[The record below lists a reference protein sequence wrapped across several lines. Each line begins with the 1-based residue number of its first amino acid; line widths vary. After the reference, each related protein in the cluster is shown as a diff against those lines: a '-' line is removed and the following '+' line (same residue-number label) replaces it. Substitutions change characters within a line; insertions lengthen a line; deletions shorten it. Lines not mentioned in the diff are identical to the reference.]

1 MTPIPD
7 DDATRMNLS
16 PGASVTTPDHDAA
29 KISDAQPDAIAAPN
43 QPPPSK
49 SSQGNVL
56 PIGTRIGEFEVIGV
70 IGVGGF
76 GIAYLAHDQSLQRTV
91 ALKEYMPAAFAMR
104 TDQVT
109 VCVSSDEYMETF
121 AAGLKSFVNEAHLL
135 AQFDH
140 PSLVKVYRFWEANGT
155 AYMVM
160 PFYEGPTLKA
170 RLAQMAEPPDEAW
183 LKEFLRQIFFAL
195 EIIHA
200 KQCFHRDIAPD
211 NILMLQ
217 GDRPVLLD
225 FGAARRV
232 IEGREQALTVIL
244 KAGYAP
250 IEQYGNDDEMSQGPW
265 TDLYALASVVYYTII
280 GKVPPQA
287 VQRVIGVDPYKPL
300 VEQAKGR
307 YSERFLSAID
317 AAMALRPK
325 DRPQSV
331 AQFRELLDLEAPT
344 MSAQRAAAF
353 EPMAANEPK
362 RPEVTTAATKAAT
375 KVATTAAVSAAA
387 TPKSKAGL
395 IIGAVVALLVLG
407 AGAWLWQSPIDSP
420 AIQPASQVAT
430 QPSAQTS
437 AKSPVIPAPTATN
450 DASQVA
456 NAAASVASVVAVP
469 VAPPAVFEPLKML
482 TDIVAGRDA
491 QYEVEAKVA
500 SNKVKIGKD
509 DLRFTVRS
517 SKPGYVYVLMLD
529 TERQHLYLMFPNA
542 GDRNNKIA
550 AGKAMSVPSA
560 SSKWTAQGPAGLD
573 QFVVMVSDSPR
584 DFKAAGWQLGDP
596 IGEFSM
602 DVVRRGFETKSA
614 GSALLVGEVTCAAN
628 ARCSGS
634 YGAAS
639 FAIEELQ

>member
-1 MTPIPD
+1 MTPNPD

-16 PGASVTTPDHDAA
+16 PGASVTTPDHSVA
-29 KISDAQPDAIAAPN
+29 KIADAPTQTKPDADVARN
-43 QPPPSK
+43 QPQPSK
-49 SSQGNVL
+49 ASQGNVL
-56 PIGTRIGEFEVIGV
+56 PIGTRIGEFEIIGV

-170 RLAQMAEPPDEAW
+170 RLGQMPEPPDETW

-265 TDLYALASVVYYTII
+265 TDLYALASVVYYTIM

-344 MSAQRAAAF
+344 VSAQRAAAF
-353 EPMAANEPK
+353 EPIPMAKNEPK
-362 RPEVTTAATKAAT
+362 RPEVTKAANT
-375 KVATTAAVSAAA
+375 SAT

-395 IIGAVVALLVLG
+395 IIGAVVAVLVMG
-407 AGAWLWQSPIDSP
+407 AGAWLWQSPIDAPAPLPIAQTSEKSP
-420 AIQPASQVAT
+420 VVPAPIAKNEASQVA
-430 QPSAQTS
+430 SA
-437 AKSPVIPAPTATN
+437 AVN
-450 DASQVA
+450 E
-456 NAAASVASVVAVP
+456 ASVASVVIAP

-482 TDIVAGRDA
+482 TDIVTSRDT
-491 QYEVEAKVA
+491 QHEVEAKVA
-500 SNKVKIGKD
+500 GNTVKIGKD

-542 GDRNNKIA
+542 SDKNNKIA
-550 AGKAMSVPSA
+550 VGKAMSVPSA

-573 QFVVMVSDSPR
+573 QFVVMVSEFPR
-584 DFKAAGWQLGDP
+584 DFKAAGWQAGDP
-596 IGEFSM
+596 IGEFSF
-602 DVVRRGFETKSA
+602 DIARRAFAAKS
-614 GSALLVGEVTCAAN
+614 GGPALFSGEVACGAKAP
-628 ARCSGS
+628 CSSS

>member
-1 MTPIPD
+1 MTINPD
-7 DDATRMNLS
+7 DDATRMSLS
-16 PGASVTTPDHDAA
+16 PSASVTTPDLDPAKTTGAQTQTKPDEGADAA
-29 KISDAQPDAIAAPN
+29 RN
-43 QPPPSK
+43 QPAPSK
-49 SSQGNVL
+49 SSKGNVL
-56 PIGTRIGEFEVIGV
+56 AIGTRIGEFEIIGV

-91 ALKEYMPAAFAMR
+91 ALKEYMPAAFAIR

-109 VCVSSDEYMETF
+109 VCVSSDEYTETF

-170 RLAQMAEPPDEAW
+170 RLAQMAKSPDEVW

-211 NILMLQ
+211 NILMLE

-265 TDLYALASVVYYTII
+265 TDLYALASVVYFTIM

-300 VEQAKGR
+300 VDQAKGR

-353 EPMAANEPK
+353 EPIPMVKNEPK
-362 RPEVTTAATKAAT
+362 LPEIITPVKS
-375 KVATTAAVSAAA
+375 VAV
-387 TPKSKAGL
+387 PKSKAGL
-395 IIGAVVALLVLG
+395 IIGAVVVVSVLG
-407 AGAWLWQSPIDSP
+407 AGVWLWQSPIDVP
-420 AIQPASQVAT
+420 VPQVET
-430 QPSAQTS
+430 QAS
-437 AKSPVIPAPTATN
+437 AKMPVVSAPIATVAPGTVASATANIEPVVAPTI
-450 DASQVA
+450 VA
-456 NAAASVASVVAVP
+456 
-469 VAPPAVFEPLKML
+469 APVFEPLKML
-482 TDIVAGRDA
+482 TDIVASRDT
-491 QYEVEAKVA
+491 QHEVEAKVA
-500 SNKVKIGKD
+500 SNTVKIGKD

-517 SKPGYVYVLMLD
+517 SKSGYVYVLMLD

-542 GDRNNKIA
+542 SDKNNKII
-550 AGKAMSVPSA
+550 AGKAMPVPSPSA
-560 SSKWTAQGPAGLD
+560 KWTAQGPAGLD

-584 DFKAAGWQLGDP
+584 DFKAAGWQAGDP
-596 IGEFSM
+596 IGEFSL
-602 DVVRRGFETKSA
+602 DIARRAFEAKSA
-614 GSALLVGEVTCAAN
+614 NSALFAGEVACAAN
-628 ARCSGS
+628 AKCSGS

>member
-1 MTPIPD
+1 
-7 DDATRMNLS
+7 
-16 PGASVTTPDHDAA
+16 
-29 KISDAQPDAIAAPN
+29 
-43 QPPPSK
+43 
-49 SSQGNVL
+49 
-56 PIGTRIGEFEVIGV
+56 
-70 IGVGGF
+70 
-76 GIAYLAHDQSLQRTV
+76 
-91 ALKEYMPAAFAMR
+91 MPAAFAMR

-109 VCVSSDEYMETF
+109 VCVSSDEYTETF

-170 RLAQMAEPPDEAW
+170 RLAQMPEPPDEAW

-211 NILMLQ
+211 NILMLD

-265 TDLYALASVVYYTII
+265 TDLYALASVVYFTIM

-300 VEQAKGR
+300 VDQAKGR

-353 EPMAANEPK
+353 EPIPMVKVEPK
-362 RPEVTTAATKAAT
+362 RSEVNKSPVTETTP
-375 KVATTAAVSAAA
+375 S
-387 TPKSKAGL
+387 KSKAGL
-395 IIGAVVALLVLG
+395 IIGAGVAVLILG
-407 AGAWLWQSPIDSP
+407 AGVWLWQSPIDAP
-420 AIQPASQVAT
+420 GNQPDSQVA
-430 QPSAQTS
+430 
-437 AKSPVIPAPTATN
+437 AKTPAVAEPIAKNSVSPVASTAVSVAP
-450 DASQVA
+450 
-456 NAAASVASVVAVP
+456 VASVVAPP
-469 VAPPAVFEPLKML
+469 VAPAPVFDPLKML
-482 TDIVAGRDA
+482 TDIVASRDT
-491 QYEVEAKVA
+491 QHEVEAKVA
-500 SNKVKIGKD
+500 SNKVKIAKD

-542 GDRNNKIA
+542 SDKNNKIA
-550 AGKAMSVPSA
+550 AGNAMSVPGA

-584 DFKAAGWQLGDP
+584 DFKVAGWQAGDP

-602 DVVRRGFETKSA
+602 EFARRAFEAKS
-614 GSALLVGEVTCAAN
+614 GSPALFAGEVACAAN
-628 ARCSGS
+628 APCSSS

>member
-1 MTPIPD
+1 MTPISD
-7 DDATRMNLS
+7 DDSTRISLPS
-16 PGASVTTPDHDAA
+16 SASVTTPDRDSTHTADTQTPPVTDAA
-29 KISDAQPDAIAAPN
+29 LSQSA
-43 QPPPSK
+43 PSK
-49 SSQGNVL
+49 SSMGNVL
-56 PIGTRIGEFEVIGV
+56 PIGTRIGEFEIIGV

-170 RLAQMAEPPDEAW
+170 RLAQMPEPPDETW

-211 NILMLQ
+211 NILMLE

-265 TDLYALASVVYYTII
+265 TDLYALASVVYFTII

-317 AAMALRPK
+317 TAMALRPK

-331 AQFRELLDLEAPT
+331 AHFRELLDLEAPT

-353 EPMAANEPK
+353 EPIPMAKNEP
-362 RPEVTTAATKAAT
+362 RRAEITPPPVTTAA
-375 KVATTAAVSAAA
+375 
-387 TPKSKAGL
+387 PKIKAGL
-395 IIGAVVALLVLG
+395 IIGAVVVVSVLG
-407 AGAWLWQSPIDSP
+407 AGAWLWQSPIEAP
-420 AIQPASQVAT
+420 AT
-430 QPSAQTS
+430 QVDSQAAEKT
-437 AKSPVIPAPTATN
+437 PVVAEPMQKN
-450 DASQVA
+450 D
-456 NAAASVASVVAVP
+456 AVP
-469 VAPPAVFEPLKML
+469 VPVPVASTPVAAAQVVAPAAPAPIFEPLKML
-482 TDIVAGRDA
+482 TDIVAGRDT
-491 QYEVEAKVA
+491 QREVEAKVA
-500 SNKVKIGKD
+500 SNTVKIGKD

-542 GDRNNKIA
+542 SDKNNKIV
-550 AGKAMSVPSA
+550 AGKALPVPSP

-584 DFKAAGWQLGDP
+584 DFKAAGWQAGDP
-596 IGEFSM
+596 IGEFSL
-602 DVVRRGFETKSA
+602 DVARRAFEAKSG
-614 GSALLVGEVTCAAN
+614 GSALFAGEVICTAN
-628 ARCSGS
+628 ANCSSS
-634 YGAAS
+634 YGATS

>member
-1 MTPIPD
+1 MTPISDSD
-7 DDATRMNLS
+7 DDATRMALAPTAPS
-16 PGASVTTPDHDAA
+16 TPSASLPSSSNPVPSMDEPVADN
-29 KISDAQPDAIAAPN
+29 KNI
-43 QPPPSK
+43 PPVAVK
-49 SSQGNVL
+49 SSNGNVL
-56 PIGTRIGEFEVIGV
+56 PIGTRIGEFEIIGV

-170 RLAQMAEPPDEAW
+170 RLMQMAEPPDEAW

-195 EIIHA
+195 EIIHT

-265 TDLYALASVVYYTII
+265 TDLYALASVVYYTIM

-331 AQFRELLDLEAPT
+331 AQFRELLDLEVPT

-353 EPMAANEPK
+353 EPIPMAKTEPK
-362 RPEVTTAATKAAT
+362 RPEISPPPSTAAA
-375 KVATTAAVSAAA
+375 
-387 TPKSKAGL
+387 PKSKAGL
-395 IIGAVVALLVLG
+395 IIGAVVAVLILG
-407 AGAWLWQSPIDSP
+407 AGVWLWQSPIEAP
-420 AIQPASQVAT
+420 AIQSATPLDSQV
-430 QPSAQTS
+430 S
-437 AKSPVIPAPTATN
+437 AKTPVISAPIPDVVSSPTASAAVVPVVAAPVVPAP
-450 DASQVA
+450 
-456 NAAASVASVVAVP
+456 
-469 VAPPAVFEPLKML
+469 VFEPLKML
-482 TDIVAGRDA
+482 TDIVASRDT
-491 QYEVEAKVA
+491 QHEVEAKVA
-500 SNKVKIGKD
+500 SNTVKIGKD

-529 TERQHLYLMFPNA
+529 TERKHLYLMFPNA
-542 GDRNNKIA
+542 SDKNNKIA
-550 AGKAMSVPSA
+550 AGKALSVPSP

-573 QFVVMVSDSPR
+573 QFVVMVSEFPR
-584 DFKAAGWQLGDP
+584 DFKAAGWQAGDP
-596 IGEFSM
+596 IGEFSL
-602 DVVRRGFETKSA
+602 DVARRAFETKSG
-614 GSALLVGEVTCAAN
+614 GSALLAGEVACAAN
-628 ARCSGS
+628 ASCSRS
-634 YGAAS
+634 YGATS
-639 FAIEELQ
+639 FAIEELH

>member
-1 MTPIPD
+1 MTPNSD
-7 DDATRMNLS
+7 DDATRIVLTPTAPS
-16 PGASVTTPDHDAA
+16 APSVPPNAVQ
-29 KISDAQPDAIAAPN
+29 SAQSIEPSIAESTDPEPSS
-43 QPPPSK
+43 PPPMK
-49 SSQGNVL
+49 SGKSNVL
-56 PIGTRIGEFEVIGV
+56 PNGTRIGEFEIVGV

-170 RLAQMAEPPDEAW
+170 RLAQMTEPPDEAW
-183 LKEFLRQIFFAL
+183 LTEFLRQIFFAL
-195 EIIHA
+195 EIIHT

-211 NILMLQ
+211 NILMLE

-265 TDLYALASVVYYTII
+265 TDLYALASVVYYTIL

-331 AQFRELLDLEAPT
+331 AHFRELLALEAPT

-353 EPMAANEPK
+353 EPIPVAKPAPK
-362 RPEVTTAATKAAT
+362 RAEINKPSEISTTK
-375 KVATTAAVSAAA
+375 
-387 TPKSKAGL
+387 PKSKTGL
-395 IIGAVVALLVLG
+395 IIGAVVTFSVLG
-407 AGAWLWQSPIDSP
+407 AGAWLWQSPIDAP
-420 AIQPASQVAT
+420 AAQIET
-430 QPSAQTS
+430 QAS
-437 AKSPVIPAPTATN
+437 AKAPLVSAPMATSVSSPIVTAPAN
-450 DASQVA
+450 VA
-456 NAAASVASVVAVP
+456 AVAAPAVVAP
-469 VAPPAVFEPLKML
+469 VVFEPLKLL
-482 TDIVAGRDA
+482 TDIVTGRDV
-491 QYEVEAKVA
+491 QHEVEAKLA
-500 SNKVKIGKD
+500 NNTVKIGKD

-529 TERQHLYLMFPNA
+529 TERKHLYLMFPNA
-542 GDRNNKIA
+542 SDKNNKIA
-550 AGKAMSVPSA
+550 AGKVMPVPSP

-573 QFVVMVSDSPR
+573 QFVVMVSDYPR
-584 DFKAAGWQLGDP
+584 DFKVAGWQAGDP
-596 IGEFSM
+596 IGEFSL
-602 DVVRRGFETKSA
+602 DVARRAFEGKSNGA
-614 GSALLVGEVTCAAN
+614 ALFSGEMVCAAN
-628 ARCSGS
+628 AQCLPS

>member
-1 MTPIPD
+1 MTPISDND
-7 DDATRMNLS
+7 DDATRMALA
-16 PGASVTTPDHDAA
+16 PTKPTAAPDPVPSIEEPVAGNKGSEPSQPVAA
-29 KISDAQPDAIAAPN
+29 K
-43 QPPPSK
+43 
-49 SSQGNVL
+49 SSNGNVL
-56 PIGTRIGEFEVIGV
+56 PIGTRIGEFEIIGV

-170 RLAQMAEPPDEAW
+170 RLAQMPEPPDEAW

-265 TDLYALASVVYYTII
+265 TDLYALASVVYFTIV

-331 AQFRELLDLEAPT
+331 AHFRELLDLEAPT

-353 EPMAANEPK
+353 EPAATVKTEPK
-362 RPEVTTAATKAAT
+362 RPEITAPPAKTAA
-375 KVATTAAVSAAA
+375 
-387 TPKSKAGL
+387 PKSKAGL
-395 IIGAVVALLVLG
+395 MIGAGVAVLVLG
-407 AGAWLWQSPIDSP
+407 AGAWLWQSPIDAP
-420 AIQPASQVAT
+420 APQAAT
-430 QPSAQTS
+430 QIDAQPSAKTPVVTEPV
-437 AKSPVIPAPTATN
+437 AKN
-450 DASQVA
+450 DPGT
-456 NAAASVASVVAVP
+456 VASAVGNVAPVVVPPVVAP
-469 VAPPAVFEPLKML
+469 VFEPLKML
-482 TDIVAGRDA
+482 TEIVTSRDA
-491 QYEVEAKVA
+491 QHEVEAKVA
-500 SNKVKIGKD
+500 NNTVKIGKD

-517 SKPGYVYVLMLD
+517 STPGYVYVLMLD

-542 GDRNNKIA
+542 SDKNNKIV

-584 DFKAAGWQLGDP
+584 DFKAAGWQAGDP
-596 IGEFSM
+596 IGEFSL
-602 DVVRRGFETKSA
+602 DIARRAFGTQSV
-614 GSALLVGEVTCAAN
+614 GSALFAGEVVCAAN

>member
-1 MTPIPD
+1 MMTPIPD

-16 PGASVTTPDHDAA
+16 PGASVTTPDIDSVKMADVQKQA
-29 KISDAQPDAIAAPN
+29 KPDAELN
-43 QPPPSK
+43 QPVPSK
-49 SSQGNVL
+49 SSNGNVL
-56 PIGTRIGEFEVIGV
+56 PIGTRIGEFDIIGV

-211 NILMLQ
+211 NILMLE

-265 TDLYALASVVYYTII
+265 TDLYALASVVYYTMM

-307 YSERFLSAID
+307 YSEKFLSAID

-331 AQFRELLDLEAPT
+331 AHFRELLDLEAPT

-353 EPMAANEPK
+353 EPIPMVKLEPK
-362 RPEVTTAATKAAT
+362 RSEVNKSPVTETTP
-375 KVATTAAVSAAA
+375 
-387 TPKSKAGL
+387 PKSKAAL
-395 IIGAVVALLVLG
+395 IIGAIVVMSVLG
-407 AGAWLWQSPIDSP
+407 AGAWLWQSPIDAP
-420 AIQPASQVAT
+420 ESQLET
-430 QPSAQTS
+430 QAS
-437 AKSPVIPAPTATN
+437 AKMPVPAPIAT
-450 DASQVA
+450 
-456 NAAASVASVVAVP
+456 VASSPDVSATVKIAPVA
-469 VAPPAVFEPLKML
+469 APPAVVLPVFEPLKML
-482 TDIVAGRDA
+482 TDVVAGRDTLH
-491 QYEVEAKVA
+491 EVEAKVA
-500 SNKVKIGKD
+500 SNTVKISKD

-542 GDRNNKIA
+542 SDKNNKIV
-550 AGKAMSVPSA
+550 AGKAMSVPGA

-573 QFVVMVSDSPR
+573 QFVVMVSDYPR
-584 DFKAAGWQLGDP
+584 DFKAAGWQAGDP

-602 DVVRRGFETKSA
+602 DIARRAFEAKS
-614 GSALLVGEVTCAAN
+614 GSSALFAGEVACAAN
-628 ARCSGS
+628 AQCSNS
-634 YGAAS
+634 YGAAN
-639 FAIEELQ
+639 FAIEEMH

>member
-1 MTPIPD
+1 MTQTSD
-7 DDATRMNLS
+7 DDATRMVLTPTAPVLPPVS
-16 PGASVTTPDHDAA
+16 VRSIEEPVAESGKTEPRAPASV
-29 KISDAQPDAIAAPN
+29 
-43 QPPPSK
+43 K
-49 SSQGNVL
+49 SSNGNVL
-56 PIGTRIGEFEVIGV
+56 PNGTRIGEFEIIGV

-109 VCVSSDEYMETF
+109 VCVSSAEHTETF

-170 RLAQMAEPPDEAW
+170 RLAQMGEPPDEVW

-211 NILMLQ
+211 NILMLE

-265 TDLYALASVVYYTII
+265 TDLYALASVVYYTIM

-331 AQFRELLDLEAPT
+331 AHFRELLDLEAPT

-353 EPMAANEPK
+353 EPIPVSKQEPK
-362 RPEVTTAATKAAT
+362 QPEGNVSPDKAAT
-375 KVATTAAVSAAA
+375 
-387 TPKSKAGL
+387 TPKNKAGL
-395 IIGAVVALLVLG
+395 IIGAGVVVAILG
-407 AGAWLWQSPIDSP
+407 AGVWLWQSPIDVAVPP
-420 AIQPASQVAT
+420 AETQASEKV
-430 QPSAQTS
+430 
-437 AKSPVIPAPTATN
+437 PVIP
-450 DASQVA
+450 S
-456 NAAASVASVVAVP
+456 SIVP
-469 VAPPAVFEPLKML
+469 VASNPVASTAVNVAPVATPVFEPIKML
-482 TDIVAGRDA
+482 NDIVTSRNTLH
-491 QYEVEAKVA
+491 EVEAKVA
-500 SNKVKIGKD
+500 SNTVKIGKD
-509 DLRFTVRS
+509 NLRFTVSS

-529 TERQHLYLMFPNA
+529 TERKHLYLMFPNA
-542 GDRNNKIA
+542 IDKNNKIG
-550 AGKAMSVPSA
+550 AGKAIAVPKA
-560 SSKWTAQGPAGLD
+560 TIEWTAQGPAGLD
-573 QFVVMVSDSPR
+573 QFVVIVSDLPR
-584 DFKAAGWQLGDP
+584 DFKAAGWQAGDP
-596 IGEFSM
+596 IGEFSL
-602 DVVRRGFETKSA
+602 DVARRAFETNP
-614 GSALLVGEVTCAAN
+614 GSAAVFAGEVICAAN
-628 ARCSGS
+628 AQCSNS

>member
-1 MTPIPD
+1 MTPTSDND
-7 DDATRMNLS
+7 DDATRMVLTPTAPVVP
-16 PGASVTTPDHDAA
+16 PGP
-29 KISDAQPDAIAAPN
+29 AQTMEEPVAENGKPEPSSR
-43 QPPPSK
+43 PPAQSSK
-49 SSQGNVL
+49 GNVL
-56 PIGTRIGEFEVIGV
+56 PNGTRIGEFEIIGV

-170 RLAQMAEPPDEAW
+170 RLAQMPEPPEEVW

-211 NILMLQ
+211 NILMLE

-265 TDLYALASVVYYTII
+265 TDLYALASVVYYTIL

-331 AQFRELLDLEAPT
+331 AHFRDLLDLEAPT

-353 EPMAANEPK
+353 EPIPVPKQEPK
-362 RPEVTTAATKAAT
+362 RQELSKQPEKANAA
-375 KVATTAAVSAAA
+375 
-387 TPKSKAGL
+387 PKSKTGL
-395 IIGAVVALLVLG
+395 IIGAVVVVAVLG
-407 AGAWLWQSPIDSP
+407 AGAWLWQSPIDVAVPP
-420 AIQPASQVAT
+420 AETHA
-430 QPSAQTS
+430 S
-437 AKSPVIPAPTATN
+437 AKIPVVPAPTATVVSSPV
-450 DASQVA
+450 AS
-456 NAAASVASVVAVP
+456 AAAVVASAVVPAVVAP
-469 VAPPAVFEPLKML
+469 LVFEPLKML
-482 TDIVAGRDA
+482 NEIVTGRNA
-491 QYEVEAKVA
+491 EHEVEAKVA
-500 SNKVKIGKD
+500 SNTVKIGKD

-517 SKPGYVYVLMLD
+517 SKPGYIYVLMLD

-542 GDRNNKIA
+542 SDKNNKIV
-550 AGKAMSVPSA
+550 AGKAMSVPSP

-573 QFVVMVSDSPR
+573 QFVVIVSDAPR
-584 DFKAAGWQLGDP
+584 DFKAAGWQAGDP
-596 IGEFSM
+596 IGEFSF
-602 DVVRRGFETKSA
+602 DSARRAFETKSV
-614 GSALLVGEVTCAAN
+614 GSALFAGEVVCAAN

>member
-1 MTPIPD
+1 MTPNSEND
-7 DDATRMNLS
+7 DDATRMVL
-16 PGASVTTPDHDAA
+16 AA
-29 KISDAQPDAIAAPN
+29 TAPTA
-43 QPPPSK
+43 PSEPPHAVPSIEEPAVGIKSSEPSPPSPAK
-49 SSQGNVL
+49 SSNGNVL
-56 PIGTRIGEFEVIGV
+56 PIGTRIGEFEIIGV

-170 RLAQMAEPPDEAW
+170 RLAQMPEPPDEAW

-211 NILMLQ
+211 NILMLN

-265 TDLYALASVVYYTII
+265 TDLYALASVVYFTIV

-287 VQRVIGVDPYKPL
+287 VQRVIGVDPYKSL

-331 AQFRELLDLEAPT
+331 AHFRELLDLEAPT

-353 EPMAANEPK
+353 EPAATVKTEPK
-362 RPEVTTAATKAAT
+362 RPEITAPPAKTAA
-375 KVATTAAVSAAA
+375 
-387 TPKSKAGL
+387 PKSKAGL
-395 IIGAVVALLVLG
+395 MIGAGVAVLVLG
-407 AGAWLWQSPIDSP
+407 AGAWLWQSPIDAP
-420 AIQPASQVAT
+420 APQAAT
-430 QPSAQTS
+430 QIDAQPL
-437 AKSPVIPAPTATN
+437 AKTPVVTEPIAKNDPSPVASAVVNVAP
-450 DASQVA
+450 V
-456 NAAASVASVVAVP
+456 VVPPVVAP
-469 VAPPAVFEPLKML
+469 VFEPLKML
-482 TDIVAGRDA
+482 TDIVARRDA
-491 QYEVEAKVA
+491 Q
-500 SNKVKIGKD
+500 
-509 DLRFTVRS
+509 
-517 SKPGYVYVLMLD
+517 
-529 TERQHLYLMFPNA
+529 H
-542 GDRNNKIA
+542 
-550 AGKAMSVPSA
+550 
-560 SSKWTAQGPAGLD
+560 
-573 QFVVMVSDSPR
+573 
-584 DFKAAGWQLGDP
+584 
-596 IGEFSM
+596 
-602 DVVRRGFETKSA
+602 
-614 GSALLVGEVTCAAN
+614 
-628 ARCSGS
+628 
-634 YGAAS
+634 
-639 FAIEELQ
+639 